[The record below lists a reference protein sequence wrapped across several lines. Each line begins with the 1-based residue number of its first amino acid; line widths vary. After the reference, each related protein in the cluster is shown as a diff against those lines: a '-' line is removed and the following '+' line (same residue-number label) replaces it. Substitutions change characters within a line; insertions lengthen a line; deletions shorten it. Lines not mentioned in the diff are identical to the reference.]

1 MLLLVSA
8 IAFVVLLTGL
18 VLIHEWGHYITAKLS
33 GVTVEEF
40 GFGLPPRAKTLFT
53 RKGTVFSL
61 NWIPF
66 GGFVRLKGE
75 NEGMRKAPGSFGAA
89 PLWKRSIVLLAGVFM
104 NFVLAIVLFTVGF
117 TWGQWLP
124 TYLHDRDLQAASD
137 RGDIHATLAVM
148 VTGVHPDG
156 TAQRAGVM
164 TGSLLVAINGQP
176 VHLAEDVKT
185 LQQGRSRVQYTLLS
199 GSGFVKSS
207 AVNVAVMDGLTGVEI
222 KTIVR
227 DLEVPTRSLID
238 GVRLAL
244 REVKV
249 VTVQTILGLKEL
261 VLSLVAHVRVPEG
274 VTGII
279 GIAELTYV
287 SVQQGFMVYLRLVA
301 LLSLSLAVL
310 NVLPFPALDGGR
322 LVLALLESALSSRI
336 VQSVPVLRRAVQS
349 FVTFEQMANAMG
361 FILLLIV
368 ILFVS
373 VYDVIRLVA

>member
-53 RKGTVFSL
+53 RKGTIFSL

-75 NEGMRKAPGSFGAA
+75 NDGMRKAPGSFGAA
-89 PLWKRSIVLLAGVFM
+89 PLWKRCCVLLAGVFM
-104 NFVLAIVLFTVGF
+104 NLVLAIALFTVGF
-117 TWGQWLP
+117 TWGQWVP
-124 TYLHDRDLQAASD
+124 TYLSDRDILAASD
-137 RGDIHATLAVM
+137 RGDITATLAVA
-148 VTGVHPDG
+148 VTGTRPDG
-156 TAQRAGVM
+156 TARRAGVM
-164 TGSLLVAINGQP
+164 TGSLLTAIDGQP
-176 VHLAEDVKT
+176 VRLPDDVRD
-185 LQQGRSRVQYTLLS
+185 LQAGKSRVRYTLLT
-199 GSGFVKSS
+199 GSGFVKTST
-207 AVNVAVMDGLTGVEI
+207 VNVAVKDGLTGVEI
-222 KTIVR
+222 KTVVR
-227 DLEVPTRSLID
+227 DLSVPDRGLSD
-238 GVRLAL
+238 GIRLAL

-249 VTVQTILGLKEL
+249 VTVQTIIGLKEL
-261 VLSLVAHVRVPEG
+261 VSSLIWHVRVPEG

-322 LVLALLESALSSRI
+322 LVLVLLESALSSRV
-336 VQSVPVLRRAVQS
+336 VQSVPVLRRVVHS

-361 FILLLIV
+361 FLLLLIV